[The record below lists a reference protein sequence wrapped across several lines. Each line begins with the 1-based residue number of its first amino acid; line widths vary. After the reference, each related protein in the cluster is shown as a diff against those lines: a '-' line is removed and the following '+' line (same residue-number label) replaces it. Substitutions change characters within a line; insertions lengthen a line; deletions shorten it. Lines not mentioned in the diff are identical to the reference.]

1 MLRQIHFDKNSSNV
15 DEEDDSEVVIMVE
28 NKQSL
33 EEHSISEALINQVLE
48 NWRVAV
54 GQDCPK
60 IYIEEFRGDC
70 LSNFHRY
77 FRKKWNKDKSGQD
90 QGVWGTSFAV
100 L

>member
-1 MLRQIHFDKNSSNV
+1 MLRQIHFDKDSSNV

-48 NWRVAV
+48 NWCVAV

-60 IYIEEFRGDC
+60 IYIEQFRGDC
-70 LSNFHRY
+70 LSNLHRY

-90 QGVWGTSFAV
+90 LGVWGASFAV
-100 L
+100 V